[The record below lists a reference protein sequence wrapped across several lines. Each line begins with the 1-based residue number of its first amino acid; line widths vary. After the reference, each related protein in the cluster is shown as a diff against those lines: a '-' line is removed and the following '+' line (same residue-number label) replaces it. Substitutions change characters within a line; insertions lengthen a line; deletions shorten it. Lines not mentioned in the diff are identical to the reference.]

1 MGVRAYKE
9 YTCGNRKHKSP
20 EAWLPNSIQS
30 HVHCP
35 DRGFVCYWRWAW
47 WGQNGEEW
55 GRFIAEK
62 AMCKN
67 ICKIGIKKDA
77 KWVGKLK
84 PLPSFLLV
92 KIELQLVILFRH
104 KVYWIPQIT
113 FTVFEISDW
122 TNLRCRIKNPFKN
135 WRGFTPRFW
144 HYHLLESFSLI
155 PWSF

>member
-1 MGVRAYKE
+1 MMG
-9 YTCGNRKHKSP
+9 T
-20 EAWLPNSIQS
+20 
-30 HVHCP
+30 
-35 DRGFVCYWRWAW
+35 
-47 WGQNGEEW
+47 EW

-104 KVYWIPQIT
+104 KVY
-113 FTVFEISDW
+113 
-122 TNLRCRIKNPFKN
+122 
-135 WRGFTPRFW
+135 
-144 HYHLLESFSLI
+144 
-155 PWSF
+155 